1 MTDRERQAPHADSVD
16 ANQAS
21 AREPSAD
28 NLATPHQA
36 ARSDAPGFFPLAP
49 ELDPPLLVHEP
60 IGGAVSPLVLSSP
73 HSGAV
78 YPARFLAASR
88 LSPSALRRSEDAFVD
103 ELFAGALA
111 HGAPMLK
118 ALFPRAYVDV
128 NREPYELDP
137 RMFGAALPSF
147 ANTGSIRVA
156 GGLGTIPRSVGEG
169 QDIYRAPLDVEEAMA
184 RIEGL
189 YKPYHRTLRELLA
202 RARNACGLAV
212 LLDCHSMPSATPALS
227 GSDKSRAD
235 VVIGDRYGTSCDS
248 VYVECVEA
256 TLRGLGYKVLC
267 NKPYAG
273 GYITEY
279 FGAASQS
286 CEAMQIE
293 INRGLYMDERT
304 LTKKPAFDLVAR
316 DMAFAAG
323 ALAALANAQARQMR
337 MGRPDERAAAE

>member
-1 MTDRERQAPHADSVD
+1 MTDPERQTPHADFLHAD
-16 ANQAS
+16 QAS
-21 AREPSAD
+21 ARNAPAE
-28 NLATPHQA
+28 NLATPHQTIQ
-36 ARSDAPGFFPLAP
+36 SGAPVIFQLAP
-49 ELDPPLLVHEP
+49 ELDPPLVVHEP
-60 IGGAVSPLVLSSP
+60 IGGLVSPLVLSSP

-88 LSPSALRRSEDAFVD
+88 LSPPALRRSEDAFVD

-118 ALFPRAYVDV
+118 ARFPRAYVDV

-137 RMFGAALPSF
+137 RMFGGALPSF
-147 ANTGSIRVA
+147 VNTGSIRVA
-156 GGLGTIPRSVGEG
+156 GGLGTIPKSVGEG

-212 LLDCHSMPSATPALS
+212 LMDCHSMPSASSAVS
-227 GSDKSRAD
+227 GADKSRAD

-248 VYVECVEA
+248 VYVECVEE
-256 TLRGLGYKVLC
+256 TLRGLGYKVLR

-286 CEAMQIE
+286 CEALQIE
-293 INRGLYMDERT
+293 VNRGLYMDERT
-304 LTKKPAFDLVAR
+304 LTKKPTFESVAR
-316 DMAFAAG
+316 DMAFMAG
-323 ALAALANAQARQMR
+323 ALAALANAQAREMR
-337 MGRPDERAAAE
+337 LGRANDRAAAE

>member
-1 MTDRERQAPHADSVD
+1 MAMFGFFLMDSLPQNYGQVMTTDGTRFNRLFHGLLDRGVYIAPALYEAGFV
-16 ANQAS
+16 S
-21 AREPSAD
+21 AAHSAD
-28 NLATPHQA
+28 A
-36 ARSDAPGFFPLAP
+36 ARR
-49 ELDPPLLVHEP
+49 E
-60 IGGAVSPLVLSSP
+60 AVRVVEER
-73 HSGAV
+73 G
-78 YPARFLAASR
+78 R
-88 LSPSALRRSEDAFVD
+88 
-103 ELFAGALA
+103 A

-118 ALFPRAYVDV
+118 ARFPRAYVDV

-137 RMFGAALPSF
+137 RMFASALPGF

-169 QDIYRAPLDVEEAMA
+169 QDIYRAPIEVDEAMA

-202 RARNACGLAV
+202 RARSAYGLAV

-227 GSDKSRAD
+227 GSDKGRAD

-256 TLRGLGYKVLC
+256 TLRGLGYKVLR

-273 GYITEY
+273 GYITEH

-293 INRGLYMDERT
+293 MNRGLYMDERT
-304 LTKKPAFDLVAR
+304 LARKPAFDLVAQ
-316 DMAFAAG
+316 DMAVVAG

-337 MGRPDERAAAE
+337 LGRADDRAAAE